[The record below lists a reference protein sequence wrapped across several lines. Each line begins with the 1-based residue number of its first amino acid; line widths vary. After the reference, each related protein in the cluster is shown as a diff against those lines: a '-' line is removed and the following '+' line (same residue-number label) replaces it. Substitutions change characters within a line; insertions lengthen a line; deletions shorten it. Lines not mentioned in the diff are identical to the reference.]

1 MFAEKMEMYRKSI
14 NDFLENYLDSIKNKI
29 EPPAH
34 MDENASSM
42 TEEERKKAGIVTL
55 PDTLMAAIEAF
66 REDPFMEEVLGSHVY
81 HTYLEEKLNEWNEY
95 RAVVTDWEVSKYL
108 YRY

>member
-1 MFAEKMEMYRKSI
+1 
-14 NDFLENYLDSIKNKI
+14 
-29 EPPAH
+29 
-34 MDENASSM
+34 
-42 TEEERKKAGIVTL
+42 
-55 PDTLMAAIEAF
+55 
-66 REDPFMEEVLGSHVY
+66 MEEVLGSQVY